1 MHDSH
6 PDFKARSGAQSVLVA
21 EVRGGALLSSLSLW
35 SPPPPAPYRSRSVQW
50 PLAREATAEGTLVRV
65 TNPSCCWLG
74 SMGELGSI
82 SWLDMAFSKV
92 WRVKTLN
99 LVRTETQ
106 DALSARRPRAD
117 KAMPAKRKKFLTE
130 EEQLLQA
137 QQKLLAEE
145 DSRRKKE
152 DMLMQYLKEKLAKE
166 ENNTRLNSTKLTQQ
180 WRAMMRQ
187 AKSQE
192 LCRDLEI
199 LSQTFERVVDR
210 KDSVIKCLTKDL
222 EEAEEQHCMAFRS
235 HMENVQRLLG
245 LQAARV
251 KRLREEYQLEVSALK
266 EEFDSEREL
275 IVQQH
280 AHEISDIGD
289 ILFAMEENFAE
300 KEKEALQEF
309 HSSMD
314 EIKNDVLEEK
324 QALRMQLEGAV
335 EALWRQ
341 FQVALQQYTDAT
353 EERRIA
359 FDALKMRDEKSA
371 REIEAQARRLQRL
384 QDSMASVR
392 ARTSALARECEERNQ
407 RLREERAAARLHA
420 LQGKG
425 ALGEQRS
432 RERKRLAVLAEHS
445 HRTNAVLDTA
455 EQVLKMGEICRRM
468 ETEQEK
474 VLPFPPGALTPEEQ
488 RDVDTQLAQTPTQ
501 QLSQVAAQYSSM
513 ERFWCRYNKVLLEQL
528 ALEHERDALQR
539 ENGRLRR
546 ALQLYLEGLS
556 LGGDA
561 PALATATTPTVPVG
575 DARVRRPSHMVVI
588 EAAHVVKH
596 LVPS

>member
-1 MHDSH
+1 
-6 PDFKARSGAQSVLVA
+6 
-21 EVRGGALLSSLSLW
+21 
-35 SPPPPAPYRSRSVQW
+35 
-50 PLAREATAEGTLVRV
+50 
-65 TNPSCCWLG
+65 
-74 SMGELGSI
+74 
-82 SWLDMAFSKV
+82 
-92 WRVKTLN
+92 
-99 LVRTETQ
+99 
-106 DALSARRPRAD
+106 
-117 KAMPAKRKKFLTE
+117 MPGKRKKFLTE

-166 ENNTRLNSTKLTQQ
+166 ENNTRLNSIKLTQQ

-280 AHEISDIGD
+280 AHEISDIKD

-324 QALRMQLEGAV
+324 QALRVQLEGAV

-359 FDALKMRDEKSA
+359 FDALKTRDEKSA

-445 HRTNAVLDTA
+445 HRTNAVLNTVLRKA

-474 VLPFPPGALTPEEQ
+474 VLPFPPSALTPEEQ

-501 QLSQVAAQYSSM
+501 QLSQVAARYSSM

-561 PALATATTPTVPVG
+561 PALATATAATPIVPVG
-575 DARVRRPSHMVVI
+575 DARVRRPSYMVVI